1 MQGLS
6 EPIANILRPLR
17 IRVTHCSRSWK
28 WSICHVIKDR
38 IPNEHRKDVVYSV
51 MCDECDSTYIGETM
65 RTLDARMKEHRRHT
79 MKGEI
84 LKSAVAEHAC
94 LLDHA
99 IDWESANVLDYTGD
113 FGQRKIT
120 EALRIRRHTGVLMS
134 KDRGW
139 EISETW
145 SASWR

>member
-1 MQGLS
+1 
-6 EPIANILRPLR
+6 
-17 IRVTHCSRSWK
+17 
-28 WSICHVIKDR
+28 
-38 IPNEHRKDVVYSV
+38 
-51 MCDECDSTYIGETM
+51 M

-94 LLDHA
+94 LRDHS
-99 IDWESANVLDYTGD
+99 IDLKSANVLDYTGD
-113 FGQRKIT
+113 FRQRKIM
-120 EALRIRRHTGVLMS
+120 EALRIHRHTGVLMN

>member
-1 MQGLS
+1 
-6 EPIANILRPLR
+6 
-17 IRVTHCSRSWK
+17 
-28 WSICHVIKDR
+28 
-38 IPNEHRKDVVYSV
+38 
-51 MCDECDSTYIGETM
+51 
-65 RTLDARMKEHRRHT
+65 

-113 FGQRKIT
+113 FRERKIT
-120 EALRIRRHTGVLMS
+120 EELRIRRPCRTGVFKLMN

-139 EISETW
+139 EIGETW